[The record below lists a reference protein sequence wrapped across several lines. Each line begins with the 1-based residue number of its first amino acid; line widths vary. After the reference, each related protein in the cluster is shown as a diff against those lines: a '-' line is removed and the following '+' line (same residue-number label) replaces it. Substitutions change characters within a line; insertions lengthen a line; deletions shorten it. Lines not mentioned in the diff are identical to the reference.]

1 MAQLNVHVTP
11 EFEEALMR
19 LVRLRKL
26 GSKSEAVRVAVRET
40 LERETQRA
48 GTPDFRSWIGAALR
62 APLNPKPRF
71 RSDDDL
77 WESPGGD

>member
-11 EFEEALMR
+11 EFEEALAR

-26 GSKSEAVRVAVRET
+26 ASKSEAVRVAVRET

-48 GTPDFRSWIGAALR
+48 GGPDFRSWIGAAR
-62 APLNPKPRF
+62 KVPLNPRPRF

-77 WESPGGD
+77 WESAGGD